1 MITSS
6 IIFYELSSLLLGH
19 GLISFARFLRILDI
33 SVHEQKCGEF
43 ITLRVESDVNYLDS
57 SEQTF

>member
-1 MITSS
+1 MITSA

-19 GLISFARFLRILDI
+19 GLISFARFLRILDL

-43 ITLRVESDVNYLDS
+43 SLCGVRCEL
-57 SEQTF
+57 FG